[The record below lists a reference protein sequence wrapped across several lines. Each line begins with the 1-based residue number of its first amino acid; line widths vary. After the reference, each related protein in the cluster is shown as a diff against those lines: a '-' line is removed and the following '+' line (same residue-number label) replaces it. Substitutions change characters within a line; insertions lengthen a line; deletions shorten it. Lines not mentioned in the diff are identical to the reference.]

1 MYFSLHYRSPAL
13 KLFKHG
19 VAFCKDHTL
28 VFLIESS
35 WEMNSFENCGV
46 AWASTPDPP
55 QYICVMDMYI
65 TTAFA
70 IYHMKMLS
78 LE

>member
-1 MYFSLHYRSPAL
+1 
-13 KLFKHG
+13 
-19 VAFCKDHTL
+19 
-28 VFLIESS
+28 
-35 WEMNSFENCGV
+35 MNSFENCGV